1 VSTTAYW
8 QQVVPDEPL
17 GSCHELKY
25 LLFDEGSM
33 LSGERTVVEA
43 GGSVHT
49 YLKGFRDAL
58 AAGERKEDLTAFLAD
73 LEKHGKLDVW
83 IDG

>member
-17 GSCHELKY
+17 GSCHGLKQ
-25 LLFDEGSM
+25 LLFEE
-33 LSGERTVVEA
+33 GERLNGARTVIGA
-43 GGSVHT
+43 GSSQHI

-58 AAGERKEDLTAFLAD
+58 AEGERRSDLDEFLAD
-73 LEKHGKLDVW
+73 LEKHKTLAVW
-83 IDG
+83 IDE

>member
-8 QQVVPDEPL
+8 QQVIPDEPL
-17 GSCHELKY
+17 GSCPELKH
-25 LLFDEGSM
+25 LLFEERGR
-33 LSGERTVVEA
+33 LRGERTVIEA
-43 GGSVHT
+43 GGSAHT

-58 AAGERKEDLTAFLAD
+58 ADGERKEDLTEFLAD

-83 IDG
+83 IDE